1 MWSQLGSGPGR
12 LSIAPAQIKS
22 RMGIRT
28 FTSHPDNPMTGQ
40 NLPSASGFTLRDA
53 TEKDLDDITRVHV
66 EGFTEEPQV
75 LYCYPWR
82 HKYPEDHWNWTQ
94 REYAEYLKQP
104 SKYVVHVI
112 EASVPDQASG
122 LDVAKPVGIAVWNI
136 AVLTKSMAADP
147 GLDQRRDIDK
157 RRLEAFLEKAGQR
170 FKTYFS
176 KWGEEQVNLSTL
188 VVHPDF
194 CLRRGGTMLG
204 WPVTLC
210 ASPMGRFLYEYL
222 GFQTIATEVV
232 QVEGEEE
239 TLGSTVT
246 VLPAKEGL

>member
-1 MWSQLGSGPGR
+1 MSDGP
-12 LSIAPAQIKS
+12 
-22 RMGIRT
+22 
-28 FTSHPDNPMTGQ
+28 
-40 NLPSASGFTLRDA
+40 NLPNASGFTLRDA

-82 HKYPEDHWNWTQ
+82 HKYPEDHWNWTK
-94 REYAEYLKQP
+94 REYAEYLQQP

-112 EASVPDQASG
+112 KASVPDQASG
-122 LDVAKPVGIAVWNI
+122 LGVTKPFGIAVWNI

-170 FKTYFS
+170 FKTYF
-176 KWGEEQVNLSTL
+176 WGEEQVNLSTL

-194 CLRRGGTMLG
+194 RRRGGGTMLITWGIKRAESKG
-204 WPVTLC
+204 WPATLC
-210 ASPMGRFLYEYL
+210 ASPMGRFLYEHL

-239 TLGSTVT
+239 TLESTVM
-246 VLPAKEGL
+246 VLPPKEGL